1 MKHSITTRPTRS
13 DNEQVVRMLCEQYPK
28 CFFDEPRQ
36 RRPLKQNI
44 VADLVKDPDFDVAPE
59 LIESAVNWYRSHI
72 GYDYAVSTIGSKR
85 IDLNG
90 REVGT
95 VTEAEALVA
104 RQGIADKGSAI
115 ARRYPVRVENNQ
127 TKKLDA
133 PPLSV
138 RSKAPEFTPLYE
150 ILGTANAVVVGIDDP
165 VMRAA
170 VARTSLDVIIKKFQQ
185 VRSELDSACAGRSNV
200 DDAP

>member
-1 MKHSITTRPTRS
+1 
-13 DNEQVVRMLCEQYPK
+13 
-28 CFFDEPRQ
+28 
-36 RRPLKQNI
+36 LKQNI

-59 LIESAVNWYRSHI
+59 LIESAVNWYKSHI

-95 VTEAEALVA
+95 VTEAEARAA
-104 RQGIADKGSAI
+104 RQGISDKGSAI
-115 ARRYPVRVENNQ
+115 ANRVAPVREMHASNQ
-127 TKKLDA
+127 IPDRAIKKLDA

-138 RSKAPEFTPLYE
+138 RPKAPEFAPLYD
-150 ILGTANAVVVGIDDP
+150 ILGTANAAVVGIDDP

-170 VARTSLDVIIKKFQQ
+170 VARASLDVIIKKFQQ
-185 VRSELDSACAGRSNV
+185 VRSELDSACASSLSPN
-200 DDAP
+200 